1 MKWYI
6 KMSIPLM
13 LAVLMLAA
21 LTLGVSAAGTD
32 ARDGLEVTLLTDQG
46 TYAADEEIQLSV
58 SVKNTNAYAVE
69 GVRVEALLPEGF
81 ELVGEAPAS
90 LDIPAGQT
98 GIASMPVR
106 LAGNDSSISIP
117 WGIWVAAGL
126 LLVAVACL
134 CVAVWA
140 LFFRETV
147 VLTPDYAPQQ
157 EEVMAETIPDDSGE
171 KMEQPQGGGSVSL
184 TYAREVTIDLAG
196 ETASL
201 YFANPGRSNQDI
213 VLQIVIQD
221 TVVVQSGTLKPG
233 NQVSSLSLLS
243 GAKNQLAAGVYNG
256 KFNVLYYDPVSGEKA
271 IVNTG
276 IPITITVK

>member
-1 MKWYI
+1 MENKNKMK
-6 KMSIPLM
+6 
-13 LAVLMLAA
+13 
-21 LTLGVSAAGTD
+21 
-32 ARDGLEVTLLTDQG
+32 LL
-46 TYAADEEIQLSV
+46 V
-58 SVKNTNAYAVE
+58 VV
-69 GVRVEALLPEGF
+69 
-81 ELVGEAPAS
+81 
-90 LDIPAGQT
+90 
-98 GIASMPVR
+98 
-106 LAGNDSSISIP
+106 
-117 WGIWVAAGL
+117 L
-126 LLVAVACL
+126 LLVAVVCL

-184 TYAREVTIDLAG
+184 TYAREVSIDLAG

-233 NQVSSLSLLS
+233 NQISSLSLLS
-243 GAKNQLAAGVYNG
+243 SAKNQLAAGVYNG

-271 IVNTG
+271 IVNTE